1 MASGPSQQFRI
12 GALAKRVGVSET
24 LLRAWE
30 LRYGLL
36 NPVRTTGGYRMY
48 GPEDERRAR
57 AMQAARADGVPAA
70 QAASRILAT
79 DRAQAEAP
87 RTDCEAPPSVD
98 AATLRAELETA
109 MTAFDTGSMHDTIDR
124 AFAALS
130 VESAIREV
138 LLPFLAGVGVGW
150 QLGDFDVAD
159 EHFASDVVRGRLA
172 ALAAGPGSRTG
183 PVVLLACPPKE
194 SHDIALKAFEVVL
207 QRAGWRTRFLGPHT
221 PLTSIEVACEVVR
234 PDVVVLAGTA
244 RTVFELPDHAVEVV
258 RRISASSRLLLA
270 GAGADDALAD
280 SWGGELLQ
288 GDPISAAQVLVQR
301 SPRRTERE
309 AANAG

>member
-1 MASGPSQQFRI
+1 MVTTPPGRFRI

-36 NPVRTTGGYRMY
+36 TPVRTTGGYRMY

-57 AMQAARADGVPAA
+57 AMAEARAEGVPAA
-70 QAASRILAT
+70 DAAARILAD
-79 DRAQAEAP
+79 DRAQAPTGPGP
-87 RTDCEAPPSVD
+87 RPPTSSEEV
-98 AATLRAELETA
+98 ARLRAELETA

-130 VESAIREV
+130 VETTIREV
-138 LLPFLAGVGVGW
+138 LLPFLVSVGAGW
-150 QLGDFDVAD
+150 QMGDFDVAD

-183 PVVLLACPPKE
+183 PLVLLACPPKE

-207 QRAGWRTRFLGPHT
+207 QRAGWRTRYLGPHT
-221 PLTSIEVACEVVR
+221 PLASVEVAVEVVN

-244 RTVFELPDHAVEVV
+244 RAVFELPDHAVEIV
-258 RRISASSRLLLA
+258 RRIAGSARLLLA
-270 GAGADDALAD
+270 GAGADDDLAA
-280 SWGGELLQ
+280 SWGGELLS
-288 GDPISAAQVLVQR
+288 GDPISAAQLLV
-301 SPRRTERE
+301 RRGGPVAEDE
-309 AANAG
+309 APGA